1 MELKEEQGG
10 PAAACCCGKFQ
21 SYSSL
26 PGILGQRGRM
36 EINRNSCVYT
46 PQYCE
51 ENVYKLLENIQL
63 TSESDFYAVFISNP
77 KKQVPLFFQKKGDA
91 NEDNLVVWDYHVI
104 AIEQLPASSIV
115 YDLDTTL
122 DFPISFKDYWSKA
135 VRPNHC
141 FREPFF
147 RFFRVVATCSSTETQ
162 RVGLLLHPRT
172 SPSMV

>member
-1 MELKEEQGG
+1 
-10 PAAACCCGKFQ
+10 
-21 SYSSL
+21 
-26 PGILGQRGRM
+26 M